1 MSKSSKLLPFAAFL
15 LFFAIGSVLW
25 FATDRMFYLFNFGYI
40 GVSLAL
46 GAFLLNRDNKFAR
59 VIVQLAIGLYMFAG
73 LGLMRRENMQIEGFW
88 FYLFNGLFQ
97 AAAIHYLVAK
107 IVGPLLFGRGWCG
120 WACWTA
126 AVFDFL
132 PYRTPRQPR
141 KTKLG
146 LLRYAVFVVSFV
158 FVASLFMF
166 NATDIETIMW
176 LSFISGN
183 ALYYIAGIGLA
194 LVLKDN
200 RAFCK
205 YLCPITVFL
214 KPMSYYSLLRFKP
227 KTEKCVHCRLC
238 ERKCPMDVE
247 VSNPARNRKNATE
260 CILCGECRKVCPQ
273 KAF

>member
-1 MSKSSKLLPFAAFL
+1 
-15 LFFAIGSVLW
+15 
-25 FATDRMFYLFNFGYI
+25 MFYLFNFGYI

-46 GAFLLNRDNKFAR
+46 GAFLLDRNNKYAR
-59 VIVQLAIGLYMFAG
+59 MIVQLAIGLYMFAG
-73 LGLMRRENMQIEGFW
+73 LGLMGRENMQIEGFW
-88 FYLFNGLFQ
+88 FYLFSGLFQ
-97 AAAIHYLVAK
+97 AAVIHYLVAK

-126 AVFDFL
+126 VVFDFL
-132 PYRTPRQPR
+132 PYQTPRQPR
-141 KTKLG
+141 KAKLG
-146 LLRYAVFVVSFV
+146 SLRYAVFAVSFV

-176 LSFISGN
+176 RSFIAGN
-183 ALYYIAGIGLA
+183 ALYYITGISLA
-194 LVLKDN
+194 LILKDN

-214 KPMSYYSLLRFKP
+214 KPMSYYSLMRFKP
-227 KTEKCVHCRLC
+227 KAEKCVHCRLC

-247 VSNPARNRKNATE
+247 VSNPAYNRKNATE
-260 CILCGECRKVCPQ
+260 CILCGKCRKVCPQ